1 MDADFAKTLRE
12 LRKQAAE
19 ANLHF
24 LSYILGMAEL
34 ELKSNRK
41 KKRGWLP
48 APGTR
53 PSGLA

>member
-1 MDADFAKTLRE
+1 MGADFAKTLSE

-19 ANLHF
+19 ANFHF

-41 KKRGWLP
+41 GRSK
-48 APGTR
+48 
-53 PSGLA
+53 